1 MKFHKYLFIISV
13 TNYILGEMKMKQVLI
28 CLERKNSMKPDEL
41 TAKQKELI
49 ALGTS
54 LITGNI
60 HSITLHV
67 KKALDEGATKNEIL
81 KVASFAIGNKRLLIS
96 IIELLRALRFE
107 ETDRKDYISIIDDCR
122 ED

>member
-1 MKFHKYLFIISV
+1 MKVHKYLFIRKV

-28 CLERKNSMKPDEL
+28 CLEQKNSLKLDAL

-54 LITGNI
+54 LITGNT
-60 HSITLHV
+60 HSIAFHV
-67 KKALDEGATKNEIL
+67 KKALDEGATKNDIL

-107 ETDRKDYISIIDDCR
+107 ETDRKSYISIIEDCR